1 MATLRP
7 ISYDRTTA
15 LELAKSAIRAR
26 NEPESEAAPFLSAI
40 ERDVA
45 DGSASGVLRLHED
58 RVIGIALWAP
68 SSAIGVTIEVLFSVA
83 GFQSVDDY
91 REFYGEVVA
100 SVGAR
105 RPRSWR
111 LGGSHGRRRGA
122 GHARPRIRP
131 VRALG
136 DAVPFRSA
144 YAGTFRVSGPP
155 HSPSR
160 EMRPGS
166 RACTS
171 SPTGTTST
179 GISSSRT
186 PTRSGTRRFKC
197 GTSCAV
203 AGESSFRGRPSSS
216 RQGGRIV
223 AATLVVRAP
232 YGPLVADVMV
242 DPPLQGRGLG
252 RAVVTATVRAL
263 RDRKESVIVLNV
275 TDGNTRAIR
284 LYDRIGFVRTLG
296 PSGTVGTR
304 PSESG
309 SPRRPGR
316 TVPSP
321 SVGPPLAG
329 GNRVGAARRTTSPS
343 RGRRRRSSRPQR
355 DTFPAPPRCS

>member
-100 SVGAR
+100 SVGPVALAPGGLAGLTAVEEERVMRDLGFAR
-105 RPRSWR
+105 FARSEMRFPSEAPTPELSASPGLRTPLPGDEAGLAR
-111 LGGSHGRRRGA
+111 LHELAYRDHLDRYLFLSD
-122 GHARPRIRP
+122 PDP
-131 VRALG
+131 VR
-136 DAVPFRSA
+136 DAEIQVRDI
-144 YAGTFRVSGPP
+144 V
-155 HSPSR
+155 
-160 EMRPGS
+160 
-166 RACTS
+166 
-171 SPTGTTST
+171 
-179 GISSSRT
+179 
-186 PTRSGTRRFKC
+186 
-197 GTSCAV
+197 
-203 AGESSFRGRPSSS
+203 RGRWGEFLPWASFVVET
-216 RQGGRIV
+216 GGRIV

-296 PSGTVGTR
+296 PSHGRYSTERIRV
-304 PSESG
+304 PPASG
-309 SPRRPGR
+309 
-316 TVPSP
+316 
-321 SVGPPLAG
+321 
-329 GNRVGAARRTTSPS
+329 
-343 RGRRRRSSRPQR
+343 
-355 DTFPAPPRCS
+355 